1 MSKRLITSALIA
13 IVVAVN
19 SAEDGSSHLVIS
31 ADGWVE
37 LPQVQ
42 IDEESDAVDEER
54 DVTDEDSSSTSRGFR
69 PEELVAPE
77 ESSDPTIEVELP
89 GMPASYFVEG
99 SIFPTFPVHVVVRS
113 GASNTAVDR
122 NSLKVTA
129 HKGFLYKD
137 ITKAVEEYL
146 STNDCDEHLCNELS
160 IYIDQF
166 DLSQKGVGKYRFK
179 IRVKNAQGNRAKSE
193 IIVVISNPSK
203 SG

>member
-69 PEELVAPE
+69 PEELMAPE

-113 GASNTAVDR
+113 GASNAAVDR